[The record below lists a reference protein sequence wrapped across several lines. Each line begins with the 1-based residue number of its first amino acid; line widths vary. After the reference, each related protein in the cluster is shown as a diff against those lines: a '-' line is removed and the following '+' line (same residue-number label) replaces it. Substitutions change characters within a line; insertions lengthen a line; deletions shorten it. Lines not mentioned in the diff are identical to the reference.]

1 MQSYDVLI
9 VGGGPAGSSCAR
21 ELVQGGFAVGVL
33 ERDEFP
39 RTKLCAGWITPE
51 AVADLELDPASYPH
65 RFNTFDHLVI
75 HVGGV
80 SFRLKTV
87 QHSIRR
93 CELDDYLLKRS
104 GADVHRHNVR
114 EIARDGDDYV
124 IDGEYRARFLVGAG
138 GTRCPVYRTLF
149 RDRNPRTKSMQT
161 TTFEHEFPYEWHDQ
175 RCHLWFFR
183 KRLPGYAWYVPKA
196 DGYLNC
202 GVGGVAEALKGAGQ
216 DVKTHW
222 HHHMDLLDREGRV
235 AGVQCAPKG
244 YSYFLRDQLG
254 AVRADNAFIVGDAV
268 GLATR
273 DLGEGIGP
281 AVASGILAAQA
292 ILTGADYAL
301 EHLDFFSLPVML
313 GRERRLGRWLERF
326 LRRRLGV
333 PEMNGAA
340 I

>member
-1 MQSYDVLI
+1 MLSYDVLI

-65 RFNTFDHLVI
+65 RFNTFDHLVM
-75 HVGGV
+75 HVGCV

-104 GADVHRHNVR
+104 GAVVHRHHVR
-114 EIARDGDDYV
+114 EIARDDGDYV

-138 GTRCPVYRTLF
+138 GTRCPVYRSLF
-149 RDRNPRTKSMQT
+149 RDQNPRAKGMQT
-161 TTFEHEFPYEWHDQ
+161 TTFEHEFPYEWNDQ

-183 KRLPGYAWYVPKA
+183 KGLPGYAWYVPKA

-202 GVGGVAEALKGAGQ
+202 GVGGVAEALKGAGR
-216 DVKTHW
+216 DIKTHW

-235 AGVQCAPKG
+235 AQVQCAPKG

-281 AVASGILAAQA
+281 AVASGKLAAQA
-292 ILTGADYAL
+292 ILTGSNYSL
-301 EHLDFFSLPVML
+301 EHLDFFSLPAML
-313 GRERRLGRWLERF
+313 SHRRRLARWLERF